1 MRLNYA
7 PQPQQTPMQQNPQ
20 QPQQPMQPQVQQQTD
35 EDNEDIG
42 YFSPKTSDKYSTF
55 INMQQVANAALGK
68 NNGTI
73 NEKLPDANPMQ
84 PANKGDRYDV

>member
-7 PQPQQTPMQQNPQ
+7 PPQQQQMQQNQ
-20 QPQQPMQPQVQQQTD
+20 QQTQQPMQPQVQQPD

>member
-7 PQPQQTPMQQNPQ
+7 PPMQQNQQ
-20 QPQQPMQPQVQQQTD
+20 QPVQQQQIPPQPQVQQTD
-35 EDNEDIG
+35 EDIG

-73 NEKLPDANPMQ
+73 NEKLPDVNPMQ

>member
-7 PQPQQTPMQQNPQ
+7 PPMQQPAQ
-20 QPQQPMQPQVQQQTD
+20 QQTAQPMQTAQQIPPQTQQPA
-35 EDNEDIG
+35 NEDIG

-68 NNGTI
+68 NGNI
-73 NEKLPDANPMQ
+73 SEKLQDVNPLQ